1 MQPRCS
7 LCLCGG
13 LTSIL
18 EHHHRDTEKHRDCT
32 EKSVELFGEGQ
43 LRSLIRQDE
52 NRIGVRV
59 GRGLSWSYRTTPT
72 TPRMA
77 DSLKKNKPV
86 VSEVLFVIHRY
97 AVKLRDFRE
106 DVREITIR

>member
-1 MQPRCS
+1 MS
-7 LCLCGG
+7 G
-13 LTSIL
+13 
-18 EHHHRDTEKHRDCT
+18 
-32 EKSVELFGEGQ
+32 
-43 LRSLIRQDE
+43 LIRQDE

-86 VSEVLFVIHRY
+86 VSEVLFVI
-97 AVKLRDFRE
+97 LRQAMRPRGFGE
-106 DVREITIR
+106 GVREITIR